1 MITVKIKRNI
11 LPALLIVI
19 CIFLM
24 FKMPYAVSDGIMQ
37 GLKICFYTVLPS
49 LFPFMV
55 LSLYIIKTD
64 ILSPLYKIL
73 SPVSRIIFRQPAQ
86 AVPVIFMSLIGGFP
100 VGAKLT
106 ASLLSRGQITK
117 SQAQHLNM
125 FCLNGGPAFTITAV
139 GVSMLSS
146 RRAGVIIYTSLC
158 ISALLIGFL
167 TSFLN
172 EKTYINNDMQ
182 FRNESPLS
190 ALSAS
195 VSDGVQSMLGICAWI
210 VIFSGIISCLKKLP
224 INGGII
230 LAVSALTEVT
240 SGCSNAA
247 GVLPIP
253 AIAAIIGF
261 GGFCVHCQ
269 VYQYVAASE
278 LKYRLFFAF
287 RTLHAA
293 IAALIC
299 HLLLT
304 VFPVEI
310 STIGAQSITIIPFS
324 VSVPAFLA
332 LGIMC
337 IIMVFDVDR
346 KKKMW

>member
-1 MITVKIKRNI
+1 MITVKTKRNI

-64 ILSPLYKIL
+64 ILAPLYKIL
-73 SPVSRIIFRQPAQ
+73 SPVSRFVFRQPAQ
-86 AVPVIFMSLIGGFP
+86 SVPVIFMSLIGGFP

-106 ASLLSRGQITK
+106 ASLLSKGQITE

-125 FCLNGGPAFTITAV
+125 FCLNGGPAFTVTAV

-146 RRAGVIIYTSLC
+146 RRAGVIIYASLC

-172 EKTYINNDMQ
+172 EKKFVNNDM
-182 FRNESPLS
+182 RLRGESPLS
-190 ALSAS
+190 ALTVS

-210 VIFSGIISCLKKLP
+210 IIFSGIISCLRKMP
-224 INGGII
+224 FHSGII
-230 LAVSALTEVT
+230 LTVSALTEVT
-240 SGCSNAA
+240 SGCSEAA

-261 GGFCVHCQ
+261 GGICVHCQ
-269 VYQYVAASE
+269 VYQYVAASG

-299 HLLLT
+299 QILLT
-304 VFPVEI
+304 FFPVET
-310 STIGAQSITIIPFS
+310 STVNAQSVTVIPFS
-324 VSVPAFLA
+324 VSLPAFFA

-337 IIMVFDVDR
+337 IIMVFDVDT